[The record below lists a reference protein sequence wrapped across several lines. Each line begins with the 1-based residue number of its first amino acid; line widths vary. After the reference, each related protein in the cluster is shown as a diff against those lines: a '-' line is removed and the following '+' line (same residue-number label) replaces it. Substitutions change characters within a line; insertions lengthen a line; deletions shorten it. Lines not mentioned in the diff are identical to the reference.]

1 MRKRLRPL
9 KAVAPVRIRSGLP
22 FGTSTPRPLT
32 SRNKGQ
38 RPWCVSDGV
47 RPGPAVSGYL
57 CPTRVHVAVGVGVLE
72 RGLDALADQGAAA
85 VVTLAWI
92 LSSTST
98 ECPASAAAGNVC
110 P

>member
-1 MRKRLRPL
+1 MSDR
-9 KAVAPVRIRSGLP
+9 VR
-22 FGTSTPRPLT
+22 
-32 SRNKGQ
+32 Q
-38 RPWCVSDGV
+38 
-47 RPGPAVSGYL
+47 GPTVGGYL

-110 P
+110 PYGVSR